1 VRKKGPY
8 KDVVVSVRFPERIK
22 RMMEQVA
29 YSEGLDL
36 SAWVRNLVIAELK
49 RRGVLPEA
57 VSAYGLEAAIERLG
71 RGEEGAK
78 RAERAEKEGG
88 GSEPARR
95 RGQRSGDPLK
105 HRNGPRHSSR
115 RSGANQLNRR
125 CVVSSSPA
133 PLNAR
138 LKTSVHS
145 SCVVRMNYALVLHV
159 YYMCSTEGLIRVTPL
174 P

>member
-1 VRKKGPY
+1 MRKKGLY

-71 RGEEGAK
+71 REEGASQL
-78 RAERAEKEGG
+78 G
-88 GSEPARR
+88 
-95 RGQRSGDPLK
+95 RGASD
-105 HRNGPRHSSR
+105 
-115 RSGANQLNRR
+115 
-125 CVVSSSPA
+125 
-133 PLNAR
+133 
-138 LKTSVHS
+138 
-145 SCVVRMNYALVLHV
+145 
-159 YYMCSTEGLIRVTPL
+159 RVTRSNTARPATQL
-174 P
+174 SEEERTN

>member
-1 VRKKGPY
+1 MEPHSTRQVSLELDELNESAHSTVSTNRHHAPSRDAPKALALPSTAQTLSTREPNVVWVCDVRKKGPY

-71 RGEEGAK
+71 R
-78 RAERAEKEGG
+78 EGG
-88 GSEPARR
+88 GSEEGRESGEEGEGERASSAEWPAIGRVAQTP
-95 RGQRSGDPLK
+95 RGP
-105 HRNGPRHSSR
+105 
-115 RSGANQLNRR
+115 
-125 CVVSSSPA
+125 
-133 PLNAR
+133 
-138 LKTSVHS
+138 
-145 SCVVRMNYALVLHV
+145 
-159 YYMCSTEGLIRVTPL
+159 
-174 P
+174 

>member
-1 VRKKGPY
+1 MLPTRDAPKALALPSTAQTLSTREPNVVWVCDVRKKGPY

-71 RGEEGAK
+71 REGGGSEEG
-78 RAERAEKEGG
+78 RESGEGG
-88 GSEPARR
+88 KGSEPARR
-95 RGQRSGDPLK
+95 RGQLSGELLK
-105 HRNGPRHSSR
+105 HRAARDVALG
-115 RSGANQLNRR
+115 GAERTN
-125 CVVSSSPA
+125 
-133 PLNAR
+133 
-138 LKTSVHS
+138 
-145 SCVVRMNYALVLHV
+145 
-159 YYMCSTEGLIRVTPL
+159 
-174 P
+174 

>member
-1 VRKKGPY
+1 MRKKGPY

-71 RGEEGAK
+71 R
-78 RAERAEKEGG
+78 EGG
-88 GSEPARR
+88 GSEEGRESGEGGGASQLGGGASYRASRSNTAR
-95 RGQRSGDPLK
+95 P
-105 HRNGPRHSSR
+105 
-115 RSGANQLNRR
+115 
-125 CVVSSSPA
+125 
-133 PLNAR
+133 
-138 LKTSVHS
+138 
-145 SCVVRMNYALVLHV
+145 
-159 YYMCSTEGLIRVTPL
+159 VT
-174 P
+174 

>member
-1 VRKKGPY
+1 MRKKGPY

-71 RGEEGAK
+71 REEGAK
-78 RAERAEKEGG
+78 RAESGEGG
-88 GSEPARR
+88 E
-95 RGQRSGDPLK
+95 
-105 HRNGPRHSSR
+105 
-115 RSGANQLNRR
+115 GASQLGGGA
-125 CVVSSSPA
+125 S
-133 PLNAR
+133 
-138 LKTSVHS
+138 
-145 SCVVRMNYALVLHV
+145 Y
-159 YYMCSTEGLIRVTPL
+159 RVTRSNTARPAT
-174 P
+174 